1 MRLFIAIQL
10 SEEMKQLVGDVQNAY
25 RRSGVRGN

>member
-10 SEEMKQLVGDVQNAY
+10 SEEMRKALVDCLHDLTKQ
-25 RRSGVRGN
+25 GV